1 MAAAP
6 DVLFLFCQPS
16 GRPPLCILPLILF
29 QLFIH
34 APPIY
39 ALVRVGANA
48 CLECSSQNGIQREI
62 GTTKHHLPHVIQTVP
77 TQLEELA
84 ATVLVWKRLDD
95 VTPDYVEAAQLV
107 E

>member
-6 DVLFLFCQPS
+6 DVLFLFCS
-16 GRPPLCILPLILF
+16 GRPPLCILSLILF

-34 APPIY
+34 VPPIY
-39 ALVRVGANA
+39 ALVRVGTNA
-48 CLECSSQNGIQREI
+48 CLGCSSQNGIQREI
-62 GTTKHHLPHVIQTVP
+62 GTTKHHLSHVIQTVP
-77 TQLEELA
+77 TQLDELA
-84 ATVLVWKRLDD
+84 ILGWKRLDD